1 MKRLLMIIGVV
12 LALAALPALAL
23 AATPAEVAGTLA
35 ANYKAGKAQPLPST
49 MIKGLDVRGGYEI
62 QGLMT
67 AALIKGGEK
76 VVGYKAGLTSPPAQ
90 KKFGAKGA
98 VSGVMLG
105 SMLHSGAKV
114 NTKGY
119 TRCMLEVE
127 VGYLL
132 AKDVT
137 ADVTPADVKSY
148 VAKIMPAVEV
158 PDIPFKSM
166 KGLVPADLVAIN
178 VGARGYILGKA
189 VDPAKVDPNKVTG
202 KLVYKG
208 KDMGKAVP
216 GRAALGDQWKA
227 LAWTIN
233 NVRKHGGLVKKG
245 MFIITGSLGR
255 LYPGKPGSYKAVYTG
270 GLEDIAFTI
279 K

>member
-1 MKRLLMIIGVV
+1 MKRLLTTIGLV

-35 ANYKAGKAQPLPST
+35 ANYKAGKPQPLPSSL
-49 MIKGLDVRGGYEI
+49 IKGLDVRGGYEI
-62 QGLMT
+62 QGLMV
-67 AALIKGGEK
+67 AALLKGGEK

-90 KKFGAKGA
+90 KKFGAKGP
-98 VSGVMLG
+98 VTGVKLG
-105 SMLHSGAKV
+105 SMVHPGGVV
-114 NTKGY
+114 NKGGY
-119 TRCMLEVE
+119 QRCMLEVE
-127 VGYLL
+127 IGYLL

-137 ADVTPADVKSY
+137 SDVTPANVKSY

-166 KGLVPADLVAIN
+166 KGLTPADLVAIN

-202 KLVYKG
+202 KLVMNG
-208 KDMGKAVP
+208 KDVGKAIP
-216 GRAALGDQWKA
+216 GRAAMGDQWKA

-233 NVRKHGGLVKKG
+233 NARANGGLIKKG
-245 MFIITGSLGR
+245 MFIITGSLGP

-270 GLEDIAFTI
+270 GLGEIAFSV

>member
-1 MKRLLMIIGVV
+1 MKRLVMVFGLV

-23 AATPAEVAGTLA
+23 AATPAGVANTLA
-35 ANYKAGKAQPLPST
+35 HNYKAGKAQPLPST
-49 MIKGLDVRGGYEI
+49 MIKGLDLRGGYEI

-90 KKFGAKGA
+90 KKFGAKGPIT
-98 VSGVMLG
+98 GVMLG

-114 NTKGY
+114 KTKGY

-127 VGYLL
+127 IGYVL

-137 ADVTPADVKSY
+137 KDVTPANVKAY

-166 KGLVPADLVAIN
+166 KGLKPADLVAIN

-189 VDPAKVDPNKVTG
+189 VAPAKVDPNKVTG

-208 KDMGKAVP
+208 KDLGKAIP

-233 NVRKHGGLVKKG
+233 NVRKNGGVVKKG
-245 MFIITGSLGR
+245 MFIITGSLGP
-255 LYPGKPGSYKAVYTG
+255 LYPGKPGFYKAVYTG
-270 GLEDIAFTI
+270 GLGQISFSI